1 MNLLQGKN
9 VLITGGSRGIGRE
22 IALQYINNGAS
33 IFNIDLEDGGA
44 LAEYKEQAAMHG
56 AQAEFIS
63 ANVAKEEEVHA
74 AVAQIYQKVT
84 KIDVLVNNAGI
95 TRDNLLFRMSAD
107 EWNSVLQVNLF
118 SVFLLSKEIGRRMIK
133 QRAGTIINI
142 ASIVGIIGNG
152 GQVNY
157 SSSKAGVIG
166 FTKSMARE
174 VAARNVRVN
183 AIAPGFIRT
192 RMTDKLNDSQRD
204 ALSAQIPLGRIGD
217 PDEVAKVALFLA
229 SDLASYLTGQV
240 IHVTG
245 GLGM

>member
-1 MNLLQGKN
+1 MSLLSGKTA
-9 VLITGGSRGIGRE
+9 LITGASRGIGKQ
-22 IALQYINNGAS
+22 IALQYAHHGAS
-33 IFNIDLEDGGA
+33 VFYIDLEDGGS
-44 LAEYKEQAAMHG
+44 LAEYADIT
-56 AQAEFIS
+56 AQHNAKAGFVV
-63 ANVAKEEEVHA
+63 ANVSNEQEVQK
-74 AVAQIYQKVT
+74 AVSTVYEQVD
-84 KIDVLVNNAGI
+84 KIDILVNNAGI
-95 TRDNLLFRMSAD
+95 TRDNLLFRMTVD
-107 EWNSVLQVNLF
+107 EWNSVIQVNLS

-133 QRAGTIINI
+133 QRSGVVINI

-174 VAARNVRVN
+174 VASRNVRVN

-192 RMTDKLNDSQRD
+192 QMTDKLTDEQRS
-204 ALSAQIPLGRIGD
+204 ALTTQIPLGRIGD

>member
-33 IFNIDLEDGGA
+33 IFNIDLEDGGT
-44 LAEYKEQAAMHG
+44 LAEYKQQTALHS

-63 ANVAKEEEVHA
+63 ANVSKEEEVSA
-74 AVAQIYQKVT
+74 AVAQIYQKVE

-118 SVFLLSKEIGRRMIK
+118 SVFLLSKEVGRRMIK

-192 RMTDKLNDSQRD
+192 RMTDKLSDSQRD